1 MKILYH
7 LIFSEYI
14 LVKFESGPRKSKHR
28 CMLIIWI
35 YVKFGD
41 NNVSTLNF

>member
-14 LVKFESGPRKSKHR
+14 LVTFESGPRKSKHR
-28 CMLIIWI
+28 RMLIIWI
-35 YVKFGD
+35 YKFGD